1 MRSTGFHQRLLGAF
15 LTLAAGC
22 LFAQPGLP
30 PRPSPGPAAAG
41 LPYPPLTP
49 SPVEIFRIL
58 LITNTAGREA
68 LLATKSAHYQEVL
81 RTKIREYEAMTPT
94 DREAKLQAS
103 QLQWYLPPLM
113 KMKPADRAQR
123 LASIP
128 QPDRNLITQ
137 RLGLWGIL
145 PPQLQKDI
153 LENQTVIRLFVQPEA
168 SGPRPTLS
176 GLSAGQ
182 QDEVQ
187 GQLDRW
193 NQLPA
198 ARRDQILASF
208 NKFFELRPEEKSRT
222 LANLTAVEQAQM
234 AKTLSEFGTLPKE
247 DRAQAMEGFKKFAQL
262 SPTERNAFLKTA
274 ERWRT
279 MSEKDRETW
288 RRIVARLQSGPPTQP
303 PLPPAK
309 SARLPAGAPQTAT
322 NN

>member
-1 MRSTGFHQRLLGAF
+1 MSSTGLHQRLAGAF

-22 LFAQPGLP
+22 LLAQPAP
-30 PRPSPGPAAAG
+30 APGKAAPG

-49 SPVEIFRIL
+49 SPVEIFRTL
-58 LITNTAGREA
+58 LLTNTAGREA
-68 LLATKSAHYQEVL
+68 VLTNKSAHYQQVL
-81 RTKIREYEAMTPT
+81 RTKIREYEAMTAT

-113 KMKPADRAQR
+113 KMKPADRAPR

-128 QPDRNLITQ
+128 QPDRNLIAQ
-137 RLGLWGIL
+137 RLGLWGTL
-145 PPQLQKDI
+145 PPQLQKDV
-153 LENQTVIRLFVQPEA
+153 LENQTVIRLFVQPES
-168 SGPRPTLS
+168 SGPRPTLNT
-176 GLSAGQ
+176 GQ
-182 QDEVQ
+182 QGELQ

-198 ARRDQILASF
+198 ARREQVLANF
-208 NKFFELRPEEKSRT
+208 NKFFDLRPEEKSRA
-222 LANLTAVEQAQM
+222 LANLTATEQAQM
-234 AKTLSEFGTLPKE
+234 AQTLSEFGTLPKE
-247 DRAQAMEGFKKFAQL
+247 DRAQAMQGFKKFAQL
-262 SPTERNAFLKTA
+262 TPTERAAFLKTA

-288 RRIVARLQSGPPTQP
+288 RRIVARLQTGPPAQP

-309 SARLPAGAPQTAT
+309 SARLPAGTPQTAT